1 MEMTDHSES
10 HPSNDVPPPVEAAPN
25 QPRRRGRTAIIVGV
39 TLVALCAI
47 IAIVRLGNRATPLES
62 AVESCGLGDKSH
74 VASLRDGGRT
84 LLLDN
89 KGEEDVLGLDV
100 FDIACVLDELHAP
113 SSVIAK
119 MDSTRALDGMQSASW
134 GNIEATWSYHPSN
147 GLDLI
152 LEMN

>member
-1 MEMTDHSES
+1 M
-10 HPSNDVPPPVEAAPN
+10 
-25 QPRRRGRTAIIVGV
+25 
-39 TLVALCAI
+39 
-47 IAIVRLGNRATPLES
+47 RLGNRATPLES

-134 GNIEATWSYHPSN
+134 GNIEANLVLPPEQRPGPHPRNELSAARRATVQVQPRP
-147 GLDLI
+147 
-152 LEMN
+152 

>member
-1 MEMTDHSES
+1 M
-10 HPSNDVPPPVEAAPN
+10 
-25 QPRRRGRTAIIVGV
+25 
-39 TLVALCAI
+39 LCAI
-47 IAIVRLGNRATPLES
+47 IVIVRLGNRATPLES
-62 AVESCGLGDKSH
+62 AVEACDLGDKSH

-89 KGEEDVLGLDV
+89 KGDEDVLGLDV
-100 FDIACVLDELHAP
+100 FDIACVLDELRAP